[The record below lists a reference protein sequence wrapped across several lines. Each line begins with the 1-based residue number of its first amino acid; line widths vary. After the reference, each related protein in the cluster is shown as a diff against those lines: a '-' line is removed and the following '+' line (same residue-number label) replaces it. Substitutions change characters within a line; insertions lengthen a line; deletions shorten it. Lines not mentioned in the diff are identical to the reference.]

1 MIAAID
7 MRGLVL
13 RRLTT
18 FSGIVGVLTG
28 VRANGE
34 LIRFFSDVSELRVP
48 RLSVGES
55 LLALAVRWELARVK
69 MDSPRDFLAT
79 TRILGNEEG
88 STTPFRPTP
97 EQRRRR

>member
-1 MIAAID
+1 

-34 LIRFFSDVSELRVP
+34 LIRFFSDVSELR
-48 RLSVGES
+48 VGES